1 MRTRVCGGVR
11 GLLARAPGRSHQAAG
26 NSGRRWMIARSETID
41 RIRHP
46 LEHLGAPSQEQT
58 QMRFLSKR
66 QVRELTTLSFTQIDR
81 LEAAGKFPK
90 RMRLGNY
97 PNSRVVWLEE
107 EILEWMRERV
117 AKREPLRLA
126 S

>member
-1 MRTRVCGGVR
+1 
-11 GLLARAPGRSHQAAG
+11 
-26 NSGRRWMIARSETID
+26 
-41 RIRHP
+41 
-46 LEHLGAPSQEQT
+46 
-58 QMRFLSKR
+58 MRFLSKR
-66 QVRELTTLSFTQIDR
+66 QVRELTTLSFTQIDQ